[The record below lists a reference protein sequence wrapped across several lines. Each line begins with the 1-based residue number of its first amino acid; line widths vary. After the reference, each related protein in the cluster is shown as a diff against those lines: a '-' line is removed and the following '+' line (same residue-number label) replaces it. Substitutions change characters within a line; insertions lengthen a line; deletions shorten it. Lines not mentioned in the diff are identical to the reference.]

1 MSKLL
6 HAGIRR
12 YARSIVFRL
21 SVLITAI
28 IGAWTGYV
36 SRQRNSFDSMY
47 VLTELAI
54 MAIEVIW
61 MVGREHEEGIFR
73 NKFIAGYKKGTV
85 YLSELILGI
94 GACLLLFLLYTV
106 IYSAFNSYLLK
117 VLPTNVLVR
126 VFLYFLLINMGVAAA
141 FVTIS
146 CLIPRRAITV
156 IVSVLLVISMAIAGT
171 LVQNALDQPEYWNY
185 IEFDEPYDG
194 MSVAPP
200 DGTEYQVKNDDYLG
214 GWIRPVAEAVNE
226 LNLFQSID
234 EELDSLT
241 RYMGF
246 DDYQKNLGISY
257 WDSVDS
263 QFVFEEDNDRMY
275 TENLCHAP
283 LMLVIASV
291 LGYCLFRKRD
301 FK

>member
-12 YARSIVFRL
+12 YTRSVVFWL
-21 SVLITAI
+21 SVLMTAI

-36 SRQRNSFDSMY
+36 SRQRHSFDSMY

-54 MAIEVIW
+54 MAIVVIW
-61 MVGREHEEGIFR
+61 LVGREYEEGIFR

-85 YLSELILGI
+85 YLSELILGF

-117 VLPTNVLVR
+117 VLPINVFVR

-141 FVTIS
+141 FVAIS

-156 IVSVLLVISMAIAGT
+156 IVSVLLVIGMAIMGT
-171 LVQNALDQPEYWNY
+171 GIQNALNQPEYWTY
-185 IEFDEPYDG
+185 VEFDEPYDG
-194 MSVAPP
+194 ISVTQPE
-200 DGTEYQVKNDDYLG
+200 GKEYQVENENYLG
-214 GWIRPVAEAVNE
+214 GWMRMIAEEVNE
-226 LNLFQSID
+226 LNLFRNID
-234 EELDSLT
+234 KELDSLT

-246 DDYQKNLGISY
+246 ESYKKDNGFTY
-257 WDSVDS
+257 WDSIDS
-263 QFVFEEDNDRMY
+263 QFAYDEDVDRMY
-275 TENLCHAP
+275 SENLYNAP

-291 LGYCLFRKRD
+291 LGYCFFRKRD